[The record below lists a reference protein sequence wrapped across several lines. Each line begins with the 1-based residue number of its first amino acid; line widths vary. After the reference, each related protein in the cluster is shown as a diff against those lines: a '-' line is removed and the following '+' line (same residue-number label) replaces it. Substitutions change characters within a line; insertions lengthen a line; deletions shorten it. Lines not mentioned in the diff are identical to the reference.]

1 MSRSILDVKLDI
13 IDLYIRATVR
23 MKWNTNPL

>member
-1 MSRSILDVKLDI
+1 MFRSIFDVKLEI
-13 IDLYIRATVR
+13 IDLDIRATVR

>member
-1 MSRSILDVKLDI
+1 MFRSIFDVKLDI
-13 IDLYIRATVR
+13 IDLDIRETVR